1 MPEQN
6 DLAKEPDEPLEV
18 WREPYGPW
26 KVDPSDGLSDF
37 EATVLEEVLNAPF
50 NCPSTGD
57 HRLITE
63 DEWFWTI
70 AGNA

>member
-6 DLAKEPDEPLEV
+6 EPAIEASEP
-18 WREPYGPW
+18 WGEPCGPW
-26 KVDPSDGLSDF
+26 KVDPGDGLSAF
-37 EATVLEEVLNAPF
+37 EAAVLEEVLNAPF

-57 HRLITE
+57 HRLVTE